1 MTMNIWSNTKT
12 LDGFVPVLATEN
24 ASPEKAELAVVGA
37 KKFEVRAMPNLKA
50 VFKCGVG
57 TDNIDFAA
65 CAARGVRVILPSERT
80 ANIIYEETANFTV
93 FMILERLYAGA
104 GHVESWSKY
113 PRPFLG
119 SRVVLLLGQGNIGR
133 RVKSKL
139 EVLLTVRSFDTATD
153 DINHLEPLAREADVI
168 SLHIPLLETTR
179 SWFDAEKLG
188 WMKNGAALVNT
199 ARGPLVD
206 EDALYRELSAGRLT
220 AAFDVFWEEPYR
232 GKLATLP
239 PHIFRMTPHVA
250 STCEDF
256 LISLGQELQTL
267 LNEMK
272 HD

>member
-1 MTMNIWSNTKT
+1 MKIWKNTPT
-12 LDGFVPVLATEN
+12 LDACVPVLAKAN
-24 ASPEKAELAVVGA
+24 AAPEEAELAVVGA
-37 KKFEVRAMPNLKA
+37 KNFDVLTMPKLKA

-57 TDNIDFAA
+57 ADNIDFPA
-65 CAARGVRVILPSERT
+65 CRERGVRVIFPSEHT
-80 ANIIYEETANFTV
+80 ANFIYEETANFTV
-93 FMILERLYAGA
+93 FLILERLYAGA
-104 GHVESWSKY
+104 GHVESWSKH

-139 EVLLTVRSFDTATD
+139 EALLTVRSFDTATD

-168 SLHIPLLETTR
+168 SLHMPLITTTLG
-179 SWFDAEKLG
+179 WFDAEKLA

-199 ARGPLVD
+199 ARGPIVD
-206 EDALYRELSAGRLT
+206 ENSLYRELSAGRLT

-250 STCEDF
+250 STCEHF
-256 LISLGQELQTL
+256 LESLGQDLQTL
-267 LNEMK
+267 IDRMK
-272 HD
+272 Q

>member
-1 MTMNIWSNTKT
+1 MKIWKNTLT
-12 LDGFVPVLATEN
+12 LDSYVHGLAAEN
-24 ASPEKAELAVVGA
+24 ALPEEAELAIVGA
-37 KKFEVRAMPNLKA
+37 KKFDVRAMPNLKA

-65 CAARGVRVILPSERT
+65 CGARGVRVILPSERT

-93 FMILERLYAGA
+93 FLILERLYAGA
-104 GHVESWSKY
+104 GHVGSWSKY

-139 EVLLTVRSFDTATD
+139 EALLTVRSFDTATD
-153 DINHLEPLAREADVI
+153 DINHLEQLIHEADVI
-168 SLHIPLLETTR
+168 SLHIPLIETTR
-179 SWFDAEKLG
+179 GWFDAEKLG